1 VTVKVYTTPSCPYCT
16 MVKEFL
22 RANNVA
28 FEELNVAV
36 DRDAAIEMVKRS
48 GQMGVPVV
56 DVNGT
61 IIVGFNSGAIV
72 KALNG

>member
-1 VTVKVYTTPSCPYCT
+1 VTVKVYTTPTCPYCT

-22 RANNVA
+22 RANNVD

-36 DRDAAIEMVKRS
+36 DRNAAIEMVQRS
-48 GQMGVPVV
+48 GQMAVPVV

-61 IIVGFNSGAIV
+61 IIVGFDSGAIA

>member
-1 VTVKVYTTPSCPYCT
+1 MTVKVYTTPTCPYCT
-16 MVKEFL
+16 MVKGFL
-22 RANNVA
+22 RANNVD

-36 DRDAAIEMVKRS
+36 DRNAAIEMVKRS

-61 IIVGFNSGAIV
+61 IIVGFDSGAIA

>member
-1 VTVKVYTTPSCPYCT
+1 MTVKVYTTPTCPYCT

-22 RANNVA
+22 RANNVD

-36 DRDAAIEMVKRS
+36 DRNAAIEMVQRS
-48 GQMGVPVV
+48 GQMAVPVV

-61 IIVGFNSGAIV
+61 IIVGFDSGAIA

>member
-1 VTVKVYTTPSCPYCT
+1 MTVKVYTTPTCHYCT

-22 RANNVA
+22 RANNVT

-36 DRDAAIEMVKRS
+36 DQEAAIEMVKKS

-61 IIVGFNSGAIV
+61 IIVGFNSGAIE
-72 KALNG
+72 KALNE